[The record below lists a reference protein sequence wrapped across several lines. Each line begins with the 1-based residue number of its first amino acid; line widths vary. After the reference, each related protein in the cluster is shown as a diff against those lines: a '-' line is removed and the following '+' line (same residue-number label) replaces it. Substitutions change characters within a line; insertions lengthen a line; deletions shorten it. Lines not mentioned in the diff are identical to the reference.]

1 MSAVR
6 IPKDLTL
13 NVLAKCI
20 KLFQSLPMICFL
32 CQISQIVFLIKP
44 LRAYGASTQHA
55 NHGMKVPIPFT
66 RIVSLQIIH
75 TMDNMQ
81 ECLRAVLFLL

>member
-55 NHGMKVPIPFT
+55 NHGMKGTHPVYAN
-66 RIVSLQIIH
+66 S
-75 TMDNMQ
+75 
-81 ECLRAVLFLL
+81 VLANHPHNG